1 VLEKYFLQ
9 ASSNVVLVN
18 RILLIVIAML
28 VAVSFLNYQQ
38 AKNYID
44 QARIILVTPNMAV
57 DESTM
62 IITSSGASDD
72 YLRKVTRYALGLF
85 LNYTPADIASQ
96 YEELLRL
103 YSPATYEEER
113 LALMDLRDRVMESS
127 RITSSFIIEEIN
139 HDQAS
144 KTLAVKG
151 FRTRV
156 SREGT
161 MMKLQEAVIQ
171 NYTLEYDIKNGRL
184 YVLRIRNKQ

>member
-62 IITSSGASDD
+62 IN
-72 YLRKVTRYALGLF
+72 LVLQVALL
-85 LNYTPADIASQ
+85 
-96 YEELLRL
+96 
-103 YSPATYEEER
+103 
-113 LALMDLRDRVMESS
+113 
-127 RITSSFIIEEIN
+127 
-139 HDQAS
+139 
-144 KTLAVKG
+144 
-151 FRTRV
+151 
-156 SREGT
+156 
-161 MMKLQEAVIQ
+161 
-171 NYTLEYDIKNGRL
+171 
-184 YVLRIRNKQ
+184 